1 MSERIDDLAAADLAA
16 VTFVRGYL
24 QFQFETAGESW
35 MLNVYTPP
43 YVVGPGGQKVP
54 GATGYR
60 HALLDLV
67 NATVRDAGAGKD
79 ELAIVFD
86 DARSLRISLRTED
99 QEGPEAAMLA
109 GQLSNRWYVW

>member
-1 MSERIDDLAAADLAA
+1 
-16 VTFVRGYL
+16 
-24 QFQFETAGESW
+24 
-35 MLNVYTPP
+35 
-43 YVVGPGGQKVP
+43 
-54 GATGYR
+54 
-60 HALLDLV
+60 V